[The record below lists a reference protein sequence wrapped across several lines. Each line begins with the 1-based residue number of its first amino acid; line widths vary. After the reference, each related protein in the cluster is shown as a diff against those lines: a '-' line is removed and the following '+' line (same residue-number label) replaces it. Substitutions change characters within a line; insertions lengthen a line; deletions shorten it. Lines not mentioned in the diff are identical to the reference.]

1 MTRERKM
8 NIQLATA
15 VVLALAGLV
24 LIMMGFGFHPSE
36 KYTIPY
42 LWLSEK
48 SAPSPVAFLE

>member
-24 LIMMGFGFHPSE
+24 LIMPFQSH
-36 KYTIPY
+36 IPY
-42 LWLSEK
+42 
-48 SAPSPVAFLE
+48 SAIV